1 MSKQDQDLATFL
13 EWQKDQ
19 SPAASYAM
27 IQKLMPY
34 ISHSIIAS
42 GGDPENPALKA
53 KACMMAL
60 QYMKRYNPEHSTV
73 QNYIYGQLRG
83 LNRVIGND
91 NNIIQIPESVVLARK
106 QIDEAEN
113 ELFDQLGYYPSTA
126 EIANYTGMPVKKIAK
141 LRSIAP
147 AVSEGTV
154 NALENVEGMH
164 TKMLGSTSGDDAWNE
179 YVYDTLSDR
188 QKSVMERLYGMHG
201 YKPQSPENIAKELKI
216 SRAAVSQHKK
226 AIDKLLDDD
235 ARYGLFEE

>member
-1 MSKQDQDLATFL
+1 MTKQEQDLAAFL
-13 EWQKDQ
+13 EWQKDP
-19 SPAASYAM
+19 SPEASYTL
-27 IQKLMPY
+27 IKKLEPY
-34 ISHSIIAS
+34 ISHTIIAA
-42 GGDPENPALKA
+42 GGDPDNPALRA

-60 QYMKRYNPEHSTV
+60 QYMKKYNPEHSTV
-73 QNYIYGQLRG
+73 QNYIYGQMRG

-91 NNIIQIPESVVLARK
+91 NNIIQVPESVVLARK
-106 QIDEAEN
+106 QIDEAEK

-126 EIANYTGMPVKKIAK
+126 QIANYTGIPVKKITK
-141 LRSIAP
+141 LRDVSP

-154 NALENVEGMH
+154 AALENAADTHMRMV
-164 TKMLGSTSGDDAWNE
+164 GSTAGDDAWNE

-188 QKSVMERLYGMHG
+188 QKAVMERLYGMHG
-201 YKPQSPENIAKELKI
+201 YKPQTPEMISKDLDI

>member
-13 EWQKDQ
+13 EWQNDP

-34 ISHSIIAS
+34 ISHSIIAA
-42 GGDPENPALKA
+42 GGDPENPALRA

-73 QNYIYGQLRG
+73 QNYIYGQMRG

-91 NNIIQIPESVVLARK
+91 NNIIQVPESVVLARK
-106 QIDEAEN
+106 QIEDAEN

-126 EIANYTGMPVKKIAK
+126 EIANYTGIPVKKIAK

-154 NALENVEGMH
+154 NSLENVEGMH
-164 TKMLGSTSGDDAWNE
+164 TRMLGSTSGDDAWNE

-188 QKSVMERLYGMHG
+188 QKAVMERLYGMHG
-201 YKPQSPENIAKELKI
+201 YKPESPENISKALKI

-235 ARYGLFEE
+235 VRYSLFEE